1 MPWRVFG
8 ETLVTFVVIFD
19 PIGSVPFFLALTE
32 GRAPRERHR
41 AAYLAVLAAAGVLA
55 AFAAFGQALLAY
67 LSISL
72 ESLMVAGG
80 LLLLLVAAEMLR
92 GGDPTAGVPED
103 ASLALVPLGTP
114 WLAGPG
120 AIVQTV
126 LAMRRH
132 EELPERLAVVGGI
145 ALALG
150 LVLLALR
157 LATLVARVIR
167 PSAIH
172 FVTRIMGLLLTAI
185 AVQLIVDAVARWL
198 RGGLA

>member
-32 GRAPRERHR
+32 G
-41 AAYLAVLAAAGVLA
+41 
-55 AFAAFGQALLAY
+55 
-67 LSISL
+67 
-72 ESLMVAGG
+72 G

-92 GGDPTAGVPED
+92 GGDPAAGVPED

-132 EELPERLAVVGGI
+132 EELPERLAVAGGI

-157 LATLVARVIR
+157 LATVVARVIR